1 MDRTSAMET
10 RFGRDLT
17 TGSIPRHLL
26 RFSIPMLVGNALQ
39 SGYSII
45 NMIWVGNIVGEN
57 GLGAA
62 AVSFPIMFILIGIG
76 AGLTMATSVLV
87 AQFYGAKNHEQMK
100 KVIDNSISL
109 GIVISLLL
117 AVSGIALSN
126 FLLRMMNT
134 PEAIFAMS
142 GSYLRISL
150 GGGILLILMFTI
162 SSILRG
168 IGDTVTP
175 LMFMGGGVVLNA
187 ILDPLMIMGI
197 GPFPRMGLNGAAWA
211 SVISQAISLAFALI
225 YLNRKNHLVAIK
237 LKKPAFDKHIIWLLC
252 KIGFPATVQQSLVS
266 IGQAFVT
273 TYVNH
278 FGAPAIAAF
287 GAAGRIDMVATMP
300 AIAIGMAA
308 TALTGQ
314 NLGARKPERVK
325 EIFKWAL
332 LLGTVISGVVAIFAF
347 TFPRLIL
354 SVFIHHEPVLAIGV
368 EYLRIVAPCYF
379 LFALMFVSAGV
390 VNGAGQTV
398 IPMMLTL
405 ISLWL
410 VRVPLAWY
418 LSQRTPLGIKGIWIA
433 MAAGFA
439 VTGAVGYLYYLS
451 GRWKK
456 TAAKI
461 QSPMDKPIDMIMEA

>member
-1 MDRTSAMET
+1 MLIMIALTFVSPMIWMDRASAMEN

-17 TGSIPRHLL
+17 TGSIPTHLL
-26 RFSIPMLVGNALQ
+26 NFSIPMLVGNMLQ

-87 AQFYGAKNHEQMK
+87 AQFYGAKNYDKMK

-109 GIVISLLL
+109 GIVISLLSGCSRNPVEQFPVAHDEHAGGHFRDVRKL
-117 AVSGIALSN
+117 SADIARRRHPAV
-126 FLLRMMNT
+126 
-134 PEAIFAMS
+134 
-142 GSYLRISL
+142 
-150 GGGILLILMFTI
+150 LMFTI

-211 SVISQAISLAFALI
+211 SVVSQGISLSFALI

-237 LKKPAFDKHIIWLLC
+237 LKKPTFDKHITWLLC

-278 FGAPAIAAF
+278 LWRIGNC
-287 GAAGRIDMVATMP
+287 GLWRGRKNRHGGHDACHRNRNGGDGSYRTKSRRQE
-300 AIAIGMAA
+300 
-308 TALTGQ
+308 TR
-314 NLGARKPERVK
+314 ARERN
-325 EIFKWAL
+325 F
-332 LLGTVISGVVAIFAF
+332 
-347 TFPRLIL
+347 
-354 SVFIHHEPVLAIGV
+354 
-368 EYLRIVAPCYF
+368 
-379 LFALMFVSAGV
+379 
-390 VNGAGQTV
+390 
-398 IPMMLTL
+398 
-405 ISLWL
+405 
-410 VRVPLAWY
+410 
-418 LSQRTPLGIKGIWIA
+418 
-433 MAAGFA
+433 
-439 VTGAVGYLYYLS
+439 
-451 GRWKK
+451 
-456 TAAKI
+456 
-461 QSPMDKPIDMIMEA
+461 